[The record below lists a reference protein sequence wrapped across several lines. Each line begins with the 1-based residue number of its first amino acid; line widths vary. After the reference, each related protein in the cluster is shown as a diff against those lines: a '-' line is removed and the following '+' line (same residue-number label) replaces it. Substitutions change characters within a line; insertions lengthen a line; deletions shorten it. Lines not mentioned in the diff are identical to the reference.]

1 MLKFGVKRLHLMLF
15 AGLLGFSPLLA
26 SADVSITI
34 APPPIPV
41 YDQPPC
47 PDDGYLWIPGY
58 WAWGDDDD
66 YYWVPG
72 VWVEPPE
79 VGYLWTPGWWGFAGG
94 FYGWHQGFW
103 GPRIGFYGG
112 VNYGFGYFGTGFWGG
127 RWEGGHFFYN
137 TSVWHVGGDFH
148 NVYNE
153 HVDIRND
160 SHVSFNG
167 HGGID
172 ARPTPAEEAAARDR
186 HIGPVAAQT
195 QHREAARSDPQ

>member
-47 PDDGYLWIPGY
+47 PDDGYLW
-58 WAWGDDDD
+58 
-66 YYWVPG
+66 
-72 VWVEPPE
+72 
-79 VGYLWTPGWWGFAGG
+79 TPGWWGFAGG
-94 FYGWHQGFW
+94 FYGWHPGFW
-103 GPRIGFYGG
+103 GPHIGFYGG

-137 TSVWHVGGDFH
+137 SACWHVGAGIHGTYVNHSWVEEH
-148 NVYNE
+148 N
-153 HVDIRND
+153 R
-160 SHVSFNG
+160 G
-167 HGGID
+167 
-172 ARPTPAEEAAARDR
+172 
-186 HIGPVAAQT
+186 
-195 QHREAARSDPQ
+195 